1 MQSSVGNNSSQ
12 KQKTHFMKKKKV
24 DNQTIIN
31 PKNSSAPIEN

>member
-1 MQSSVGNNSSQ
+1 MQSSVGKNSLQ

-31 PKNSSAPIEN
+31 QKNSLAPIGN